1 MWSTTSLNSSSQ
13 QTDTLSRKKCSP
25 ITIELDAP
33 TGNAAFSLA
42 ALSWIVMHNPELA
55 ALDRKITAEL
65 APRYDE
71 NDGTENKQEQSQQYQ
86 SEVKAE
92 TTVTT
97 VNVHTTDTPQG
108 HRPSMVAE
116 PRPRYPMTASTP
128 RFPARHSIIWLL
140 ISGTVSWRISTILQ
154 KI

>member
-1 MWSTTSLNSSSQ
+1 
-13 QTDTLSRKKCSP
+13 
-25 ITIELDAP
+25 
-33 TGNAAFSLA
+33 
-42 ALSWIVMHNPELA
+42 MHHPELA
-55 ALDRKITAEL
+55 ALDRKIPAEL

-128 RFPARHSIIWLL
+128 RFPARHSII
-140 ISGTVSWRISTILQ
+140 
-154 KI
+154 

>member
-1 MWSTTSLNSSSQ
+1 
-13 QTDTLSRKKCSP
+13 
-25 ITIELDAP
+25 
-33 TGNAAFSLA
+33 
-42 ALSWIVMHNPELA
+42 MHNPELA

-92 TTVTT
+92 TTVAT

-128 RFPARHSIIWLL
+128 RFPARHSII
-140 ISGTVSWRISTILQ
+140 
-154 KI
+154 